1 MSSSPQTP
9 FHIGAVVAASHGSV
23 GSSPADGSFSDLT
36 AADTYGNLKP
46 PPALLL
52 PVRIEANPSHRAKDN
67 PAAGVMATAAAASSS
82 CPSQTAAQA
91 TLSVTAAG
99 SSNEHST
106 GKSLVSVLDEEQR
119 RCVNAA
125 YHISFHG
132 DTRVKLKPTAV
143 ALPNGAHF
151 LIVDRFVSGNCD
163 GVYEKN
169 KKMWEHIP
177 IGQARVFARTPAA
190 APTISV
196 AELAESAQVKY
207 EGSGAG
213 NATTAS
219 VKCPRRSGSP
229 TSIAAS
235 SPPRSPP
242 FGPLPTTSALG
253 SSVQPNGWE
262 YSSPQQH
269 SFHNEWTRVAT
280 AVGLRKMGHWRE
292 ATSVF
297 SIHKEV
303 SKRATALEKVDG
315 EPGRIAAFSWMGERY
330 WIIGCRYQHI
340 VARLNVPEADLMQY
354 VASSSSSTSA
364 SSSSSVSDDA
374 AVSAKVPSAGKP
386 SSSSRMN
393 SPTQIPQ
400 DYVERGSA
408 HSYTV
413 AGGAAALAGA
423 GASSDA
429 AYLDLA
435 VRMARLWRR
444 VLESLRITAEDAA
457 NALDTA
463 SASDAAV
470 APAHA
475 EALVELHACVAAD
488 NRSLCFDAIMSG
500 WERLQSFFVTRDVAG
515 DESMSAASTSV
526 SCTSIRTYRTSS
538 TAFMMASTPVAD
550 GSGATRSTVAAAP
563 VAIPLWF
570 YAITWDASLDE
581 RGWCMGVEEAFAFFG
596 RFRLPTVTK
605 SAEVQVGSPEYEALR
620 QSVLSRCD
628 TAGAVMY
635 GSNRDE
641 AAGAKAAVVV
651 QVWKCRAYPH
661 SLERVVQEYV
671 VTHRL
676 CGEPLRCKVKKKVS
690 NLSRETR
697 LCIKQ
702 WELHRLPFLLD
713 FALWLHREKYITPS
727 TDLVTLKAIRGHWLS
742 YQERFQKMLDA
753 QLRLRHRG
761 SSRQGTTAFAP
772 EAVCSNRGAR
782 ADTADGTG
790 CSARSDDEDT
800 EVQNADRDLLLHKQQ
815 DEAPSQDAESLD
827 PIMLVGPQGCGKS
840 TMARI
845 LYALLEEAG
854 AAPRWLNQDE
864 VGNRSAYL
872 AAIRRAVKQGSY
884 SHLLLDKMHL
894 DDKSR
899 SDYAAAGLKPVLVV
913 AWTHSE
919 GVEAMVEACYER
931 VVKRGVRHRT
941 FSTED
946 VTPLR
951 PLPSSI
957 SSRSPELGPAV
968 LPLLQSG
975 VTSLSGSADT
985 TAAPSVSAS
994 FSMAS
999 VGHYGCSPN
1008 LPFLTERQSPPPS
1021 SRLHGIVQASAKRYQ
1036 VPANVPLVELDV
1048 TWSCEKMVAA
1058 VWRALRDRGTC
1069 VLPPLAELNVM
1080 AAMHTAYAYEQLLEA
1095 YPSRVVSAVLRG
1107 PASGVV
1113 LQQLS
1118 LVHTPLI
1125 IPKTQRL
1132 QPHIEIL
1139 LHNFCLH
1146 PSPTA
1151 LVRYAGQVGRT
1162 RRMTVQAV
1170 VSNSKVALLL
1180 ILGPTETAAADSA
1193 ARTATLLDSEAAVV
1207 PLHAGATQP
1216 ALYAASLLNNDS
1228 GEAVT
1233 IGEGA
1238 TGVSAASSADDPSCT
1253 ETHPMQEHFAVLAKA
1268 KVTPDYCEE
1277 LAQRVRDDPNGDPY
1291 CAVRWLSPP
1300 LEMDFAV
1307 TLLLP

>member
-1 MSSSPQTP
+1 MP
-9 FHIGAVVAASHGSV
+9 FHIGAVVVASHGSV

-36 AADTYGNLKP
+36 AADIYGSLQP
-46 PPALLL
+46 PPALSL
-52 PVRIEANPSHRAKDN
+52 PARSETSPSHRTKDN
-67 PAAGVMATAAAASSS
+67 PAAGVIATAAAASSS
-82 CPSQTAAQA
+82 PPSQTAAQA
-91 TLSVTAAG
+91 KLSITAAG
-99 SSNEHST
+99 GSNEHST
-106 GKSLVSVLDEEQR
+106 CKSLVSVLDDEQR

-132 DTRVKLKPTAV
+132 NTRVKLKPTAV
-143 ALPNGAHF
+143 VLPNGAHF

-177 IGQARVFARTPAA
+177 IGQARVFARAHAA
-190 APTISV
+190 APTISL
-196 AELAESAQVKY
+196 AELVGSAQVNC
-207 EGSGAG
+207 EGSGPG
-213 NATTAS
+213 TATTVA

-242 FGPLPTTSALG
+242 IAPLPTARAVG
-253 SSVQPNGWE
+253 SSSQPNRWE

-269 SFHNEWTRVAT
+269 SFHSEWTRVAT

-340 VARLNVPEADLMQY
+340 VTRLDVPEADLMRY
-354 VASSSSSTSA
+354 VASSSSSTSTS

-374 AVSAKVPSAGKP
+374 TVSVKVSSAKQPSL
-386 SSSSRMN
+386 SSRVN
-393 SPTQIPQ
+393 SPTQNPQ

-423 GASSDA
+423 GSSSDA

-470 APAHA
+470 AAAHA
-475 EALVELHACVAAD
+475 DALIELHTCVAAD

-515 DESMSAASTSV
+515 DESMSTASTPV

-538 TAFMMASTPVAD
+538 TAFMMASTPVTD
-550 GSGATRSTVAAAP
+550 GSGATRSTVATVP
-563 VAIPLWF
+563 VATPLWF

-620 QSVLSRCD
+620 QLVLSRFD

-641 AAGAKAAVVV
+641 ADGAKAAVVV
-651 QVWKCRAYPH
+651 QVWKCRSYPH

-690 NLSRETR
+690 SLSRETR

-727 TDLVTLKAIRGHWLS
+727 TDLVALKAIRGHWLS
-742 YQERFQKMLDA
+742 YQERFQKLLEA

-761 SSRQGTTAFAP
+761 SSCQGTTASTP
-772 EAVCSNRGAR
+772 EAVRRSRGAR
-782 ADTADGTG
+782 ADTADGVR
-790 CSARSDDEDT
+790 CSARSDDEDAG
-800 EVQNADRDLLLHKQQ
+800 VPNGNRDLQQHKQQ
-815 DEAPSQDAESLD
+815 DEAPSQDTESLD

-872 AAIRRAVKQGSY
+872 AAIRRAVTQGSY
-884 SHLLLDKMHL
+884 SHLLLDKMNL

-913 AWTHSE
+913 VWTHSA

-941 FSTED
+941 FCTED
-946 VTPLR
+946 VTLLHS
-951 PLPSSI
+951 LPSSI

-968 LPLLQSG
+968 VPLQQSG
-975 VTSLSGSADT
+975 VTFLSGSADT
-985 TAAPSVSAS
+985 TAAPSSSAS
-994 FSMAS
+994 VSMTS

-1008 LPFLTERQSPPPS
+1008 VPFLTEGQSPPPS
-1021 SRLHGIVQASAKRYQ
+1021 SRLHSILQASAKRYQ
-1036 VPANVPLVELDV
+1036 VPANVPLVDLDM
-1048 TWSCEKMVAA
+1048 TWSCETMVAA
-1058 VWRALRDRGTC
+1058 VWEALRDRGTC

-1080 AAMHTAYAYEQLLEA
+1080 AAMQTAYAYEQLLET

-1113 LQQLS
+1113 LRQLS

-1132 QPHIEIL
+1132 QPHVEIL

-1151 LVRYAGQVGRT
+1151 LVRYAGQVGCT

-1180 ILGPTETAAADSA
+1180 VLGPTETAAADSA
-1193 ARTATLLDSEAAVV
+1193 ACTEMFVDGEAAVV

-1216 ALYAASLLNNDS
+1216 ALYAAPLLNNAS
-1228 GEAVT
+1228 GEAAAM
-1233 IGEGA
+1233 GKGA
-1238 TGVSAASSADDPSCT
+1238 TGVSAASAADDPNCI
-1253 ETHPMQEHFAVLAKA
+1253 EARPMQEHFAVLAKA

-1277 LAQRVRDDPNGDPY
+1277 LAQRVRDDPDADPY
-1291 CAVRWLSPP
+1291 CAVQWLSPP

>member
-1 MSSSPQTP
+1 MSSPPETP
-9 FHIGAVVAASHGSV
+9 FHTGAVVAASHESV
-23 GSSPADGSFSDLT
+23 GSSPADGSFSDLA
-36 AADTYGNLKP
+36 AADIYGGLQP
-46 PPALLL
+46 PPALSLL
-52 PVRIEANPSHRAKDN
+52 VRSEINPSHRTKDN
-67 PAAGVMATAAAASSS
+67 PAAGVMATTAAAWLSRQ
-82 CPSQTAAQA
+82 SQLAVQA
-91 TLSVTAAG
+91 TSSITAAG
-99 SSNEHST
+99 GSSENST
-106 GKSLVSVLDEEQR
+106 GKSLVSVVDEEQR

-125 YHISFHG
+125 YQISFHG
-132 DTRVKLKPTAV
+132 DARVKLKSTAV
-143 ALPNGAHF
+143 VLPNGAYF
-151 LIVDRFVSGNCD
+151 LIVDRFISGNCD

-190 APTISV
+190 ALTISL
-196 AELAESAQVKY
+196 AELGGSAQVNC
-207 EGSGAG
+207 EGSGADT
-213 NATTAS
+213 ATTVA
-219 VKCPRRSGSP
+219 VKHPRRSGSP
-229 TSIAAS
+229 INIAVSS
-235 SPPRSPP
+235 SPKSPSIE
-242 FGPLPTTSALG
+242 PLPTASALG
-253 SSVQPNGWE
+253 SISQPNRCE
-262 YSSPQQH
+262 YSSAQQH
-269 SFHNEWTRVAT
+269 SFHSEWTRVAT

-303 SKRATALEKVDG
+303 SKRAIALEKVDG

-340 VARLNVPEADLMQY
+340 VTRLDVPETDLMRY
-354 VASSSSSTSA
+354 VASSSSSTST
-364 SSSSSVSDDA
+364 SSSSSSLSDDA
-374 AVSAKVPSAGKP
+374 AVSAKVSSAGKP
-386 SSSSRMN
+386 SSSSPMN
-393 SPTQIPQ
+393 SPTQNPQ
-400 DYVERGSA
+400 DCVERGSV
-408 HSYTV
+408 HSFTV
-413 AGGAAALAGA
+413 AGGSAAPAGA

-444 VLESLRITAEDAA
+444 VLESLRITTEDPTHTLDAA
-457 NALDTA
+457 
-463 SASDAAV
+463 SAGEAA
-470 APAHA
+470 AHA
-475 EALVELHACVAAD
+475 DALIQLHACVAAD
-488 NRSLCFDAIMSG
+488 NRSLCFDVIMSG
-500 WERLQSFFVTRDVAG
+500 WERLQSFLVARDVAG
-515 DESMSAASTSV
+515 DESMSTTSTPV
-526 SCTSIRTYRTSS
+526 SCTSTRTYRTSS
-538 TAFMMASTPVAD
+538 TAFMMSSTPVTDA
-550 GSGATRSTVAAAP
+550 SGATRSTVPTVP
-563 VAIPLWF
+563 VATPLWF
-570 YAITWDASLDE
+570 YAITWDAPLDE
-581 RGWCMGVEEAFAFFG
+581 RGWCMGVEEAFAFFR
-596 RFRLPTVTK
+596 RFQLPTVPR
-605 SAEVQVGSPEYEALR
+605 SADVQVGSPEYEALR

-635 GSNRDE
+635 GSNGDE
-641 AAGAKAAVVV
+641 ADGAKAAVVV

-690 NLSRETR
+690 SLSRETR

-727 TDLVTLKAIRGHWLS
+727 TDLVALKVIRGHWLS
-742 YQERFQKMLDA
+742 YQERFEKMLEA

-761 SSRQGTTAFAP
+761 SSRHGTTASAL
-772 EAVCSNRGAR
+772 EAVRGSPGAR
-782 ADTADGTG
+782 ANTANGMRS
-790 CSARSDDEDT
+790 SARSDAEDAD
-800 EVQNADRDLLLHKQQ
+800 VQNGDRAFQQQ
-815 DEAPSQDAESLD
+815 DEAPSQDAECLD

-864 VGNRSAYL
+864 VGSRSAYL
-872 AAIRRAVKQGSY
+872 AAIRRAVTQGSY
-884 SHLLLDKMHL
+884 SHLLLDKMNL

-899 SDYAAAGLKPVLVV
+899 SDYAAAGVKPVLVV

-941 FSTED
+941 FCTED
-946 VTPLR
+946 VKPLR

-968 LPLLQSG
+968 LPLLQNG
-975 VTSLSGSADT
+975 ITSLGGSAGT
-985 TAAPSVSAS
+985 PEAPSVSAS
-994 FSMAS
+994 FSMTS
-999 VGHYGCSPN
+999 VGHYGSSPN
-1008 LPFLTERQSPPPS
+1008 VPSLPERQSPPPS
-1021 SRLHGIVQASAKRYQ
+1021 SRLHGILQTSAKRYQ

-1048 TWSCEKMVAA
+1048 TWSCEQMVAA
-1058 VWRALRDRGTC
+1058 VWEALRDRGTC

-1080 AAMHTAYAYEQLLEA
+1080 AAMQTAYAYEQLLET
-1095 YPSRVVSAVLRG
+1095 YPSRVASAVLRG
-1107 PASGVV
+1107 SSTGVV

-1118 LVHTPLI
+1118 LVQPPLI

-1132 QPHIEIL
+1132 QPHAEIL

-1170 VSNSKVALLL
+1170 VSNSKVVMLL

-1193 ARTATLLDSEAAVV
+1193 TCTATLGEGEAAVA

-1216 ALYAASLLNNDS
+1216 ALYDSPLHNSS
-1228 GEAVT
+1228 GEAAA
-1233 IGEGA
+1233 IGKGDTGA
-1238 TGVSAASSADDPSCT
+1238 SAASVAEDLSCIDAR
-1253 ETHPMQEHFAVLAKA
+1253 PMQEHFAVLAKA
-1268 KVTPDYCEE
+1268 KVTSDYCEE
-1277 LAQRVRDDPNGDPY
+1277 LAQRVRDDPDADPY